1 MNKRQVVTSLLL
13 LAALLLGCKMSK
25 EASTNRS
32 SNANGAAAKSN
43 DEPTKVNEDGTIPS
57 GKGTE
62 KEKPEAGKGNVQG
75 RVLYNEKPAANIEVK
90 LCEKFNQFFGG
101 CGGQTFITQTDQN
114 GEYLIKNVT
123 PRIYE
128 GLLVKVFD
136 SNYFVFATSGIVQTA
151 KYKIN
156 ADETFFAPDTSLFKS
171 DLKLVSPKASAKVA
185 ANNIEFKWEPY
196 PDASYYKLSVYAD
209 TGSGAKPE
217 YDFIGRKVEGESFT
231 TDKPLTP
238 GTYNIKLEAFN
249 ANEVKLAESS
259 KDNKITVQ

>member
-1 MNKRQVVTSLLL
+1 MNRKQVVTSLLL
-13 LAALLLGCKMSK
+13 LATLLLGCKMSK
-25 EASTNRS
+25 ESSTNRS
-32 SNANGAAAKSN
+32 ANSNAAPAKSR
-43 DEPTKVNEDGTIPS
+43 DEPTKVNEDGTIAS
-57 GKGTE
+57 GTGTE
-62 KEKPEAGKGNVQG
+62 KEKPEPGKGNVQG

-101 CGGQTFITQTDQN
+101 CGGQTFITETDQN

-123 PRIYE
+123 PRVYE

-151 KYKIN
+151 KYKID

-196 PDASYYKLSVYAD
+196 PDAAYYKLSVYAD
-209 TGSGAKPE
+209 TDSGAKAE
-217 YDFIGRKVEGESFT
+217 YDFIGRKIEGESFT

-249 ANEVKLAESS
+249 ANEVKLSESS

>member
-1 MNKRQVVTSLLL
+1 MNKKRVVTSFLL
-13 LAALLLGCKMSK
+13 LATLLPGCKMSK
-25 EASTNRS
+25 ETNSNRSTNS
-32 SNANGAAAKSN
+32 NGAASKTN
-43 DEPTKVNEDGTIPS
+43 DAPTKVNEDGTIAS
-57 GKGTE
+57 GTGTE
-62 KEKPEAGKGNVQG
+62 KEKPESGKGNVQG
-75 RVLYNEKPAANIEVK
+75 RVLYNEKPAAEIEVK

-101 CGGQTFITQTDQN
+101 CGGQTFITKTDQN

-136 SNYFVFATSGIVQTA
+136 SNYYVFATSGIVQTA

-156 ADETFFAPDTSLFKS
+156 ADETFFAPDTTLFKS
-171 DLKLVSPKASAKVA
+171 DLRLVSPKASAKVA

-249 ANEVKLAESS
+249 SNEVKLAESS

>member
-1 MNKRQVVTSLLL
+1 
-13 LAALLLGCKMSK
+13 MSK

-32 SNANGAAAKSN
+32 ANTNGAAAKTS
-43 DEPTKVNEDGTIPS
+43 DEPTKVNEDGTIAS
-57 GKGTE
+57 GTGTA
-62 KEKPEAGKGNVQG
+62 KEKPEPGKGNVQG

-90 LCEKFNQFFGG
+90 LCETFNQFFGG

-123 PRIYE
+123 PRVYE

-171 DLKLVSPKASAKVA
+171 DLKLVNPKASAKVA
-185 ANNIEFKWEPY
+185 TNNIEFKWDPY
-196 PDASYYKLSVYAD
+196 PDAAYYKLSVYAD
-209 TGSGAKPE
+209 TDSGAKAE

-259 KDNKITVQ
+259 KDHKITVQ